1 MLDRQYSFPD
11 TLVTELM
18 QEVLLYPALRNEVY
32 AQLIKQLT
40 NNAEHIESWHRGWTL
55 MCIMV
60 SRSGTA
66 SGQRRDRLRGFDQC
80 VNRADIAILSR
91 CFFLCRWTPFLLCLI
106 F

>member
-1 MLDRQYSFPD
+1 
-11 TLVTELM
+11 M

-55 MCIMV
+55 MCILV
-60 SRSGTA
+60 SRAAAAGRPAVGGATGSEA
-66 SGQRRDRLRGFDQC
+66 QINVFD
-80 VNRADIAILSR
+80 RADIAIFAH
-91 CFFLCRWTPFLLCLI
+91 CFFFFFFVCRWTPSLLCLI